1 MLSSDGLFFA
11 WYFSKSIYWIVLVW
25 FSLLYSFFTNISG
38 TTIPPDSELKNC
50 LLFSCSTILASNK
63 GAFNPLFNKNF
74 SYSVLENLLFL
85 KNLNLKKSRIPKF
98 YKFNTEE
105 IFENKEQI
113 EVSRF
118 YEKLP
123 KPHAVAVE
131 QWLAEKIYY
140 RHTDETPK

>member
-1 MLSSDGLFFA
+1 M
-11 WYFSKSIYWIVLVW
+11 SIKNSNAPDTTVTYNRNQLDEP
-25 FSLLYSFFTNISG
+25 TGNIYKTGS
-38 TTIPPDSELKNC
+38 
-50 LLFSCSTILASNK
+50 ILAKRSIQINEELRTE
-63 GAFNPLFNKNF
+63 LFEK
-74 SYSVLENLLFL
+74 LEEFATPIETL
-85 KNLNLKKSRIPKF
+85 
-98 YKFNTEE
+98 EE

-140 RHTDETPK
+140 RHTDETTN

>member
-1 MLSSDGLFFA
+1 M
-11 WYFSKSIYWIVLVW
+11 SIKNSNAPDTTVTYNRNQLDEP
-25 FSLLYSFFTNISG
+25 TGNIYKTVS
-38 TTIPPDSELKNC
+38 
-50 LLFSCSTILASNK
+50 ILAKRSIQLNEELRTE
-63 GAFNPLFNKNF
+63 LFEK
-74 SYSVLENLLFL
+74 LEEFATPIETL
-85 KNLNLKKSRIPKF
+85 
-98 YKFNTEE
+98 EE

-140 RHTDETPK
+140 RHTDESNK

>member
-1 MLSSDGLFFA
+1 M
-11 WYFSKSIYWIVLVW
+11 SIK
-25 FSLLYSFFTNISG
+25 YSNAPDTTVTYNRNELDEPTGNIYKTVS
-38 TTIPPDSELKNC
+38 
-50 LLFSCSTILASNK
+50 ILAKRSIQINEELRTE
-63 GAFNPLFNKNF
+63 LFEK
-74 SYSVLENLLFL
+74 LEEFATPIETL
-85 KNLNLKKSRIPKF
+85 
-98 YKFNTEE
+98 EE

-123 KPHAVAVE
+123 KPHAVAIE

>member
-1 MLSSDGLFFA
+1 M
-11 WYFSKSIYWIVLVW
+11 SIKNSNAPDTTVTYNRNELDQP
-25 FSLLYSFFTNISG
+25 TGNIYKTVS
-38 TTIPPDSELKNC
+38 
-50 LLFSCSTILASNK
+50 ILAKRSIQINEELRTE
-63 GAFNPLFNKNF
+63 LFEKLDEF
-74 SYSVLENLLFL
+74 ATPIETL
-85 KNLNLKKSRIPKF
+85 
-98 YKFNTEE
+98 EE